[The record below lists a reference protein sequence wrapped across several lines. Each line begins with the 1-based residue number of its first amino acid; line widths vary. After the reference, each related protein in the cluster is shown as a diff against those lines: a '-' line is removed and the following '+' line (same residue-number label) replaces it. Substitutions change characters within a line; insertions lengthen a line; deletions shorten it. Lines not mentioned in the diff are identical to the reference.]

1 MSKDTLELLKECNAG
16 CKSATNS
23 MEQVQAYVKDS
34 QSRKIIEQ
42 YNKEH
47 ILIGDECHKIL
58 DKAGETEK
66 DPSPMAKT
74 FSWIS
79 TEIKM
84 MINDDE
90 KKIADIMVD
99 GCNMGIKALS
109 RYLNEYKEADKESR
123 NLTKKLIRLEQD
135 FMNDLLG
142 YL

>member
-34 QSRKIIEQ
+34 QLRKIIEQ

>member
-34 QSRKIIEQ
+34 QLRKIIEQ

-123 NLTKKLIRLEQD
+123 NLTKKLICLEQD
-135 FMNDLLG
+135 FMNDLLR

>member
-1 MSKDTLELLKECNAG
+1 MSKDTLKLLKECNAG

-34 QSRKIIEQ
+34 QLRKIIEQ

>member
-23 MEQVQAYVKDS
+23 MEQVQAYVKD
-34 QSRKIIEQ
+34 RELKKIIEQ

-47 ILIGDECHKIL
+47 MQIGDECHKIL

-99 GCNMGIKALS
+99 GCNMGMKALS

-123 NLTKKLIRLEQD
+123 NLTRKLIRLEQD
-135 FMNDLLG
+135 FMNDLLV

>member
-23 MEQVQAYVKDS
+23 MEQVQAYVKD
-34 QSRKIIEQ
+34 RELKKIIEQ

-123 NLTKKLIRLEQD
+123 NLTKKLICLEQD
-135 FMNDLLG
+135 FMNDLLR

>member
-34 QSRKIIEQ
+34 QLKKIIEQ

-47 ILIGDECHKIL
+47 IQIGDECHKIL

-123 NLTKKLIRLEQD
+123 NLTRKLIRLEQD
-135 FMNDLLG
+135 FMNDLLV

>member
-34 QSRKIIEQ
+34 QLRKIIDQ

>member
-23 MEQVQAYVKDS
+23 MEQVQAYVKD
-34 QSRKIIEQ
+34 RELKKIIEQ

-84 MINDDE
+84 MINDDG

-123 NLTKKLIRLEQD
+123 NLTKKLICLEQD
-135 FMNDLLG
+135 FMNDLLR

>member
-34 QSRKIIEQ
+34 QLRKIIEQ

-58 DKAGETEK
+58 DKAGEKEK

>member
-1 MSKDTLELLKECNAG
+1 
-16 CKSATNS
+16 
-23 MEQVQAYVKDS
+23 MEQVQAYVKD
-34 QSRKIIEQ
+34 RELKKIIEQ

-47 ILIGDECHKIL
+47 IQIGDECHKIL

-123 NLTKKLIRLEQD
+123 NLTRKLIRLEQD
-135 FMNDLLG
+135 FMNDLLV

>member
-1 MSKDTLELLKECNAG
+1 
-16 CKSATNS
+16 

-34 QSRKIIEQ
+34 QLRKIIEQ

>member
-34 QSRKIIEQ
+34 QLRKIIEQ

-79 TEIKM
+79 TDIKM